1 MVVGGGGGMEPSL
14 ATAKSVFFFTYT
26 CFMLYSLFYAQR
38 LEELEEI
45 DCWKKVYNINYI
57 FRN

>member
-1 MVVGGGGGMEPSL
+1 MVVGWVEPALTTTKKAFS
-14 ATAKSVFFFTYT
+14 
-26 CFMLYSLFYAQR
+26 SLFIIVSYLFSAQR

-57 FRN
+57 IWN